1 MEFQLNMVKKA
12 SKIHEF
18 SMYHLKFINP
28 LYPLLNKFKF
38 EI

>member
-1 MEFQLNMVKKA
+1 MQMEFQLNMVKKA

-28 LYPLLNKFKF
+28 LSFAQ
-38 EI
+38 